1 MTVTFAYF
9 FDMFF
14 FMNLVEGIAL
24 ILVYS
29 MFILSSRNQPRE
41 NKSDQLLKRAGIIGI
56 VFSVFKLVRPTMVC
70 TPPDYGVCQIYG
82 FSIGLI
88 SVVPVL
94 VCLGASLFLLGKR
107 NKEKYGQILLAS
119 GILWI
124 VAFLG
129 YAIGL
134 AALRFGMWMLIP
146 LGLLSYLS
154 IPAVILTII
163 HGAKFKDRYFALAGI
178 FYVIS
183 WLAVLLIPWLP
194 IPLA

>member
-9 FDMFF
+9 FDLFF

-24 ILVYS
+24 ILLYS

-56 VFSVFKLVRPTMVC
+56 IFSVFKLVRPTIVC
-70 TPPDYGVCQIYG
+70 TPPDIGVCRIYG
-82 FSIGLI
+82 FSIGLV
-88 SVVPVL
+88 SFVPVL

-107 NKEKYGQILLAS
+107 NKEKYGQILIAS

-124 VAFLG
+124 VAFFG

-134 AALRFGMWMLIP
+134 GAITFGMWMLVP
-146 LGLLSYLS
+146 LGFLSYLS
-154 IPAVILTII
+154 IPAVILMII
-163 HGAKFKDRYFALAGI
+163 HGAKFKDKYFVLAGF
-178 FYVIS
+178 FYFIT
-183 WLAVLLIPWLP
+183 WLAVLIIPWLP
-194 IPLA
+194 IPLI